1 MDVLEE
7 KNHFKTSYRCS
18 PNTLIFLNLEVCDS
32 LYYCVVVANSWSRSI
47 LQDCVQWNELWGSGW
62 VVLSD
67 PVAVGCWLLMASPA
81 LWLHVHASCLH
92 FPSFSWI
99 TVLLYVMLLHLLDM
113 FFSEYVLE
121 YEKMDVFTCLCLLQD
136 WRQTLVSGLAA
147 FLWIWHQ
154 HSQLHRFGKYLF
166 SVSLR
171 VTVYI
176 LWWSVDSPLTHRNK
190 CFLLPRTLLQSNK
203 PAALPQPW
211 CTPSFFLPSDAL
223 RCTSTSWSVSPQFPP
238 FLPRDTS
245 TVPLVWSLS
254 SSSAFCRSFISLLDT
269 PVCSFSVP
277 AGCRMSLS
285 MLQRQRAE
293 LTSCVSS

>member
-1 MDVLEE
+1 MKWAVRFWMSCSEWPGGCRLLTPHGFACSLTPCSRLMFAFSLLQL
-7 KNHFKTSYRCS
+7 NHCFA
-18 PNTLIFLNLEVCDS
+18 VCD
-32 LYYCVVVANSWSRSI
+32 VA
-47 LQDCVQWNELWGSGW
+47 
-62 VVLSD
+62 
-67 PVAVGCWLLMASPA
+67 ASPWYVCHRICVRI
-81 LWLHVHASCLH
+81 LKDGRLHVSL
-92 FPSFSWI
+92 S
-99 TVLLYVMLLHLLDM
+99 
-113 FFSEYVLE
+113 
-121 YEKMDVFTCLCLLQD
+121 LLQD

-176 LWWSVDSPLTHRNK
+176 LWWSVDSQLTHRNK

-203 PAALPQPW
+203 PATLPQPW
-211 CTPSFFLPSDAL
+211 CTPLFFLPSDAL

-254 SSSAFCRSFISLLDT
+254 SSSAFCHSFISLLDT

>member
-1 MDVLEE
+1 
-7 KNHFKTSYRCS
+7 
-18 PNTLIFLNLEVCDS
+18 
-32 LYYCVVVANSWSRSI
+32 
-47 LQDCVQWNELWGSGW
+47 
-62 VVLSD
+62 
-67 PVAVGCWLLMASPA
+67 
-81 LWLHVHASCLH
+81 
-92 FPSFSWI
+92 
-99 TVLLYVMLLHLLDM
+99 
-113 FFSEYVLE
+113 
-121 YEKMDVFTCLCLLQD
+121 MDVFTCLCLSCRTDGRRWSLASLPSSGYG
-136 WRQTLVSGLAA
+136 TNTPSSTVSVN
-147 FLWIWHQ
+147 I
-154 HSQLHRFGKYLF
+154 F
-166 SVSLR
+166 SLCLR

-211 CTPSFFLPSDAL
+211 CTPLFFLPSDAL

-245 TVPLVWSLS
+245 AVPLVWSLS